1 MTERR
6 LGPTMEF
13 VGVTTGSSSIVR
25 LFPRWAR
32 ELGLEDAVL
41 VGRDLPLG
49 APREDYRTV
58 VARIREDPLL
68 LGALVTTHKLAL
80 LAAARDLFDELDAH
94 AERLEE
100 VSCIAKRDGR
110 MIGRAVDPVTAE
122 RALGELLAPDHFAAT
137 GGHVL
142 CLGAGGAGAAIV
154 VHLLGRGDR
163 PERIAVTDVDAG
175 RLAAVARLGAVET
188 AAADAADGLL
198 ADLPAGSLVINATG
212 LGKDRPGSPLPPA
225 ARFPREGVVWELN
238 YRGELGFLRQARA
251 QESDRR
257 LRVADGWPYFL
268 HGWSAVIAEVFGVEI
283 GPDRFAR
290 LRAIAD
296 SERPGQRI
304 LAG

>member
-1 MTERR
+1 
-6 LGPTMEF
+6 MEF

-32 ELGLEDAVL
+32 ELGLAGAQL

-49 APREDYRTV
+49 ASRADYRAV
-58 VARIREDPLL
+58 VTRIREDPRV
-68 LGALVTTHKLAL
+68 LGALVTTHKLGL

-110 MIGRAVDPVTAE
+110 LLGRAVDPVTAE

-137 GGHVL
+137 GAHVL

-154 VHLLGRGDR
+154 VHLLGREDPPG
-163 PERIAVTDVDAG
+163 RIVLTDVDPR
-175 RLAAVARLGAVET
+175 RLAAVARLGAVDT
-188 AAADAADGLL
+188 AAADAADDLL
-198 ADLPAGSLVINATG
+198 ADLPAGSLVVNATG
-212 LGKDRPGSPLPPA
+212 LGKDRPGSPLSA
-225 ARFPREGVVWELN
+225 GARFPRDGVVWELN
-238 YRGELGFLRQARA
+238 YRGELDLLRQARA
-251 QESDRR
+251 QEAERG
-257 LRVADGWPYFL
+257 LRVADGWSYFL
-268 HGWSAVIAEVFGVEI
+268 HGWSTVIGEVFGVEI
-283 GPDRFAR
+283 DPQRFAR

-296 SERPGQRI
+296 SERPRTRI